1 MIMANWLGIDRLF
14 SSTSR
19 KALNTWV
26 DPQISPASA
35 ADLHLNPQQ
44 PIVYVLQSP
53 SFSNLLVADEAA
65 QRLGLPRLTHAVDSY
80 LMTEK
85 QSYFFLTQET
95 SAQSVQKNRFE
106 YPERFVRLVEAVKA
120 NETLDVQLVPVTIFW
135 GRSPDKEDSLFKVMF
150 SDSWATP
157 NALKQLV
164 TVALNGHQTFVKF
177 GLPLSIRGLMHDD
190 MSSSLA
196 LRKISRVLRVHFR
209 RQREMAIGPDLSH
222 RRNLMHSILQSQAV
236 REAIALES
244 SEQQLSPELLEE
256 KARAYVNEIAADYS
270 YQVIRGLQITLNWLW
285 NRLYD
290 GVDVH
295 HFDTVTQV
303 AQDHEVIYVPCHRS
317 HIDYLLLSY
326 VVFTKGLMP
335 PHIAAGAN
343 LNMPIVGSILR
354 RGGAFFLKRSFKG
367 NHIYSAVFTEYLHLI
382 TTKGFPI
389 EYFIEGG
396 RSRTGRLL
404 PPKTGMLA
412 MTVKSYLRDHTRPIV
427 FIPTYIGYER
437 LMEGSTYVGELRGAA
452 KEQESIWQI
461 VQTTR
466 KIEKIFGKVHLSFG
480 EPIYLSPLL
489 DKENPQWRD
498 TVLDPAVKLPWLNRS
513 VDKLANTINTHINQT
528 AVINPITLLSLAL
541 LSTPNHAIDEDVLV
555 KQLDL
560 YKNLASKVPYHQRI
574 EMTHLTGEQMIAY
587 GVQLKAIRCV
597 NHPLGDL
604 ICVADNQA
612 VFLTYFRNN
621 VLHLF
626 VMPSLVACLM
636 QHNGQLQ
643 RSQIVQV
650 IASLYPYLKS
660 ELFLTWPEDEI
671 EALVNQHINALI
683 ETGILTNHD
692 NLIFAPHPNTEEY
705 AQLVILGEAVKE
717 TLERYYM
724 TTSLLTE
731 RQSGS
736 ISQKQLEDL
745 CSLLAQRLSVLYEF
759 NSPEFFDKAI
769 FRNFIDTLKKVG
781 LLQTDENNLLHFD
794 HRLDEIATQSN
805 LVLRV
810 ETQHTIQQITN
821 VSDEEIAA
829 AMAILEKKDKKRK

>member
-14 SSTSR
+14 SATSR

-26 DPQISPASA
+26 DPHISPASA

-65 QRLGLPRLTHAVDSY
+65 QRLGLPRFTHAVDSY
-80 LMTEK
+80 LISEK

-106 YPERFVRLVEAVKA
+106 YPERFVRLVEAVKKNA
-120 NETLDVQLVPVTIFW
+120 TLDVQLVPVTIFW
-135 GRSPDKEDSLFKVMF
+135 GRSPDKEDSLFKVLF

-157 NALKQLV
+157 NTLKQLV

-177 GLPLSIRGLMHDD
+177 GLPLSIRELMHDD

-196 LRKISRVLRVHFR
+196 LHKISRVLRVHFR

-236 REAIALES
+236 REAIKLES
-244 SEQQLSPELLEE
+244 SEQQMSSELLEE

-270 YQVIRGLQITLNWLW
+270 YHVLRGFQISLTWLW

-290 GVDVH
+290 GIDVH

-335 PHIAAGAN
+335 PHVAAGAN
-343 LNMPIVGSILR
+343 LNMPIVGSVLR
-354 RGGAFFLKRSFKG
+354 RAGAFFLKRSFKG
-367 NHIYSAVFTEYLHLI
+367 NRLYSAVFTEYLHLM

-489 DKENPQWRD
+489 DKENPQWRN

-587 GVQLKAIRCV
+587 GVQLKAICCV

-612 VFLTYFRNN
+612 ILLTYFRNN

-660 ELFLTWPEDEI
+660 ELFLTWPEDAI
-671 EALVNQHINALI
+671 EALVNQHIDALI

-736 ISQKQLEDL
+736 MSQKQLEDL

-794 HRLDEIATQSN
+794 HRLNEIATQAN

-810 ETQHTIQQITN
+810 ETQHTIAQITN

>member
-1 MIMANWLGIDRLF
+1 MANWFGLDKLF
-14 SSTSR
+14 SATSR

-26 DPQISPASA
+26 SPQISPET
-35 ADLHLNPQQ
+35 ADELQIDPQH
-44 PIVYVLQSP
+44 PVVYVLQSP

-65 QRLGLPRLTHAVDSY
+65 QRLGLHRPVHAVDSH
-80 LMTEK
+80 LLHEK
-85 QSYFFLTQET
+85 QSYFFLTQEA
-95 SAQSVQKNRFE
+95 SAQSAQKNRFE
-106 YPERFVRLVEAVKA
+106 YPERFVNLVEAVKNNA
-120 NETLDVQLVPVTIFW
+120 NLDIQLVPVTIFW
-135 GRSPDKEDSLFKVMF
+135 GRSPDKEDSLFKIMF

-157 NALKQLV
+157 NALKQFV
-164 TVALNGHQTFVKF
+164 TVALNGHQTIVKF
-177 GLPLSIRGLMHDD
+177 GLPLSIRGLMNEE

-236 REAIALES
+236 RDAIALES
-244 SEQQLSPELLEE
+244 SEQQISPELLEE

-285 NRLYD
+285 NQLYD
-290 GVDVH
+290 GINVH
-295 HFDTVTQV
+295 HFDTVTDV
-303 AQDHEVIYVPCHRS
+303 AQDHEVVYVPCHRS

-326 VVFTKGLMP
+326 VIFTRGLMP

-343 LNMPIVGSILR
+343 LNMPVVGSILR

-382 TTKGFPI
+382 TIKGFPI

-404 PPKTGMLA
+404 PPKGGMLA
-412 MTVKSYLRDHTRPIV
+412 MTVKSYLRDNTRPIV

-437 LMEGSTYVGELRGAA
+437 LMEGSTYIGELRGAA

-461 VQTTR
+461 IQTSR
-466 KIEKIFGKVHLSFG
+466 KIEKIFGKVHLTFG
-480 EPIYLSPLL
+480 EPIFLKDILNQ
-489 DKENPQWRD
+489 ENPQWQNTAFD
-498 TVLDPAVKLPWLNRS
+498 AKAKLPWLNRT
-513 VDKLANTINTHINQT
+513 VDNLANQINTHINQ
-528 AVINPITLLSLAL
+528 AAAINPITLLSLVL
-541 LSTPNHAIDEDVLV
+541 LSTPNHAIDEDVLI

-560 YKNLASKVPYHQRI
+560 YKHIASHLPYSSRI
-574 EMTHLTGEQMIAY
+574 KITELNGAGMLSY
-587 GVQLKAIRCV
+587 GVQLKAIQRV
-597 NHPLGDL
+597 KHPLGDL

-621 VLHLF
+621 ILHLF
-626 VMPSLVACLM
+626 VLPSLVACLM
-636 QHNGQLQ
+636 QHNGQLH
-643 RSQIVQV
+643 REQISQV
-650 IASLYPYLKS
+650 IVSLYPYLKS
-660 ELFLTWPEDEI
+660 ELFLSWDVNEI
-671 EALVNQHINALI
+671 EALVNQHIDILI
-683 ETGILTNHD
+683 SSGILTIVDHV
-692 NLIFAPHPNTEEY
+692 IFSPHPNTEEY

-717 TLERYYM
+717 TLERYFM
-724 TTSLLTE
+724 TISLLTE

-736 ISQKQLEDL
+736 INQKQLENL

-759 NSPEFFDKAI
+759 NSPEFFDKGI

-781 LLQTDENNLLHFD
+781 LLQQDEQALLHFD
-794 HRLDEIATQSN
+794 SRLYDIATQAN
-805 LVLRV
+805 LVLRE

-821 VSDEEIAA
+821 VSDEDINS
-829 AMAILEKKDKKRK
+829 AMAELERKEKKRK

>member
-1 MIMANWLGIDRLF
+1 MAKWFGIDRLF
-14 SSTSR
+14 SATSR

-26 DPQISPASA
+26 DPQITPETA
-35 ADLHLNPQQ
+35 AELGLDPQQ
-44 PIVYVLQSP
+44 PVVYVLQSP

-65 QRLGLPRLTHAVDSY
+65 QRLQLPRPVDPVDSH
-80 LMTEK
+80 LLSEK
-85 QSYFFLTQET
+85 QAYFFLTQEAT
-95 SAQSVQKNRFE
+95 LQSAQKNRFE
-106 YPERFVRLVEAVKA
+106 YPERFVRLVEAIK
-120 NETLDVQLVPVTIFW
+120 NNDNLDVQLVPVTIFW
-135 GRSPDKEDSLFKVMF
+135 GRSPDKEDSLFKIMF

-164 TVALNGHQTFVKF
+164 TVALNGNQTFVKF
-177 GLPLSIRGLMHDD
+177 GLPLSVRNLMTQD

-222 RRNLMHSILQSQAV
+222 RRNLMHSILQSNAV

-244 SEQQLSPELLEE
+244 AEQQQSPELLEE

-290 GVDVH
+290 GIDVH

-326 VVFTKGLMP
+326 VIFTRGLMP

-343 LNMPIVGSILR
+343 LNIPVVGPILR

-404 PPKTGMLA
+404 PPKAGMLA

-437 LMEGSTYVGELRGAA
+437 LMEGSTYIGELRGAS
-452 KEQESIWQI
+452 KQEESIWQI
-461 VQTTR
+461 LQTTR

-480 EPIYLSPLL
+480 EPIYLKPLL
-489 DKENPQWRD
+489 DQENPQWHN
-498 TVLDPAVKLPWLNRS
+498 TVLESSAKLPWLNRS
-513 VDKLANTINTHINQT
+513 VDKLARQINTHINQA
-528 AVINPITLLSLAL
+528 AVINPITLLSLVL

-555 KQLDL
+555 QQLELYKKLASELPYSNRIEITQLDG
-560 YKNLASKVPYHQRI
+560 P
-574 EMTHLTGEQMIAY
+574 GMIAY
-587 GVQLKAIRCV
+587 GVQLKAIQRV
-597 NHPLGDL
+597 KHPLGDL
-604 ICVADNQA
+604 ICVAENQA

-621 VLHLF
+621 ILHLF
-626 VMPSLVACLM
+626 VLPSLVACLM
-636 QHNGQLQ
+636 QHNGALQ
-643 RSQIVQV
+643 REQIVSV
-650 IASLYPYLKS
+650 IASLYPYMKS
-660 ELFLTWPEDEI
+660 ELFLSWDVADI
-671 EALVNQHINALI
+671 DALVNQHIDALI
-683 ETGILTNHD
+683 RFGVFSEEHGQIVS
-692 NLIFAPHPNTEEY
+692 PHPNTEAY

-717 TLERYYM
+717 TIERYYM
-724 TTSLLTE
+724 TISLLT
-731 RQSGS
+731 RRGSGS
-736 ISQKQLEDL
+736 SSQKQLEDL
-745 CSLLAQRLSVLYEF
+745 CSLLAQRLSVLHEF
-759 NSPEFFDKAI
+759 NSPEFFDKGI

-781 LLQTDENNLLHFD
+781 FLRTDDDGVVHFD
-794 HRLDEIATQSN
+794 QRLTDMATQAN
-805 LVLRV
+805 LVLRI
-810 ETQHTIQQITN
+810 ETQHTIQQITS
-821 VSDEEIAA
+821 VSDEEITA
-829 AMAILEKKDKKRK
+829 AMEELARKEKKKRV